1 MQAIILTF
9 ELTFCSFT
17 LINWNM
23 SDIIVNKVAESGI
36 ITINLEEYLGKNNIK
51 IFDLKDHLF
60 MGLIL
65 KEKEF
70 RAALMQINWE
80 DYKNMYTGVTCT
92 ADAIIPLWAYM
103 LVASYVEPF
112 AKKVC
117 IGNEVQVKEQILL
130 HHIDSL
136 DITNFT
142 DKRIVIKGCGE
153 NSVPASA
160 YLAITAKL
168 RPIAK
173 SIMYGEPCSTVP
185 IFKQSIKK

>member
-1 MQAIILTF
+1 
-9 ELTFCSFT
+9 
-17 LINWNM
+17 M
-23 SDIIVNKVAESGI
+23 SDVIINKVAESGI
-36 ITINLEEYLGKNNIK
+36 ITIDLEEYISKIPIK

-70 RAALMQINWE
+70 RTALTQINWE
-80 DYKNMYTGVTCT
+80 DYKDMYVGVTCT

-103 LVASYVEPF
+103 LVGSYAQPF
-112 AKKVC
+112 AKKVFM
-117 IGNEVQVKEQILL
+117 GNEEQVKEQILL
-130 HHIDSL
+130 HHIDIL
-136 DITNFT
+136 DISDFT

-153 NSVPASA
+153 NPIPASA

-168 RPIAK
+168 RPIST